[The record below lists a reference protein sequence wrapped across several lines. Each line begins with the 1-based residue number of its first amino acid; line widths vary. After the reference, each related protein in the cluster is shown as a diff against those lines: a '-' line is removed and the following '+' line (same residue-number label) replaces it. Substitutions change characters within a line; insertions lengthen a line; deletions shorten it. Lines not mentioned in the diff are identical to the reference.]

1 MKKYT
6 YSARETDKSD
16 KWYLVDADGV
26 ILGRMASEIAARLRG
41 KRNPLYTPHA
51 DTGDSVVVVN
61 AEKIALTG
69 RKWDQKVYYH
79 HTGYVGGIKAITA
92 KKLLEK
98 KPEDLVVHAVRGMLP
113 KNKLGRALL
122 KKLKVY
128 AGPEHP
134 HSAQQPEPLS
144 IK

>member
-6 YSARETDKSD
+6 YSARETDRSD

-92 KKLLEK
+92 RKLLEK